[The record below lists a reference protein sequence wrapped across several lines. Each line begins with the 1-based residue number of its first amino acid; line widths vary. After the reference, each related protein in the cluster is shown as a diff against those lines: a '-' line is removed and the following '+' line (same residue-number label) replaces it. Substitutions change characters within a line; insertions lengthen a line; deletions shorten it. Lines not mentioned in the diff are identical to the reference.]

1 MSAEEAAPV
10 PAAAQPQ
17 AEHRWLERLVGEWTF
32 VAEASMGE
40 GKPPTRT
47 EGTESVR
54 SLGGVWIVAE
64 ADAEGPDGGKATNI
78 IQLGYDPA
86 KGRYVGSF
94 ISSFMTSFWRY
105 EGAREGDRLVL
116 DTEGPSF
123 TGEGTSPYR
132 DIVEITGDDSR
143 VLRSQMPGP
152 DGGWVEFMV
161 ARYTRRR

>member
-1 MSAEEAAPV
+1 MSAQEAAPA
-10 PAAAQPQ
+10 PTPAQPLP
-17 AEHRWLERLVGEWTF
+17 EHRWLERMVGEWDF
-32 VAEASMGE
+32 VAEADMGD
-40 GKPPTRT
+40 GQSHRS

-54 SLGGVWIVAE
+54 SLNGVWIVAE
-64 ADAEGPDGGKATNI
+64 GTADGPDGSGHTNI

-94 ISSFMTSFWRY
+94 ISSFMTRFWSY

-116 DTEGPSF
+116 ETEGPSF

-132 DIVEITGDDSR
+132 DIVEITGDDTR
-143 VLRSQMPGP
+143 ELRSQTPGP

-161 ARYTRRR
+161 SRYTRRR